1 MHLFLYRVSDVLNLQ
16 YLLFNDTFEWDCK
29 YLFINLLHFREAN
42 FDPDPFKANELKECN
57 ITKEDY
63 VEQYHWVGT
72 GNRNCT
78 DPELLRNHITLSVK
92 DLRIQK
98 VIIETFDQ
106 EFYEKY
112 FNDTSLEWT
121 KIFIESLRVC
131 YTMKLPKD
139 LVKLGIYQITL
150 RFYDYP
156 ELEAYIHQEGLLFTD
171 MPDSF
176 LHVLNLGYTVVVSH
190 EFHHMQNYNEEP
202 CIKDPDYKL
211 DKCRFDYMIKV
222 DLNIIIL
229 DIA

>member
-1 MHLFLYRVSDVLNLQ
+1 MHLLLSRVSYVLNLQ
-16 YLLFNDTFEWDCK
+16 YLLFNDTFECDCK
-29 YLFINLLHFREAN
+29 HLFMNLLYFRGEN

-63 VEQYHWVGT
+63 VKQYHWVGT

-98 VIIETFDQ
+98 IIIETFDQ

-112 FNDTSLEWT
+112 SNDTSLEWT
-121 KIFIESLRVC
+121 NIFIDSLRVC

-139 LVKLGIYQITL
+139 LAKLGLYQITL
-150 RFYDYP
+150 IFYDYP
-156 ELEAYIHQEGLLFTD
+156 ELETYIHQEGLLFTD

-176 LHVLNLGYTVVVSH
+176 LHIMSVGYTVIVSH
-190 EFHHMQNYNEEP
+190 EVIQMQNYNEEL
-202 CIKDPDYKL
+202 CIYDPDYKL
-211 DKCRFDYMIKV
+211 DKCRFDYIKKV
-222 DLNIIIL
+222 KPL
-229 DIA
+229 DP